1 MSENI
6 NQIEPPPDSLSL
18 VEINA
23 NINNFLKQTQSQFE
37 LLKEFLQRE
46 QRAISEGTQ
55 MIFPL
60 PKIEIVK

>member
-37 LLKEFLQRE
+37 CDLI
-46 QRAISEGTQ
+46 AEG
-55 MIFPL
+55 IL
-60 PKIEIVK
+60 AA